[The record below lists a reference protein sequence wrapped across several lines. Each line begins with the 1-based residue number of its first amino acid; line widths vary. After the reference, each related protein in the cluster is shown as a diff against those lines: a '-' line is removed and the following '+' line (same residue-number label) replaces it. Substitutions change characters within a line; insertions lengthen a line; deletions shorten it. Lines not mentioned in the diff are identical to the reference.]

1 MPLSKEKAREAYCK
15 NKEKFLASQKKTRFN
30 RRKRVLDHYGG
41 KCACCENTQY
51 EFLSIDHIG
60 GGGTKHRK
68 TVGAN
73 IDRWLIKNNF
83 PEGFRVLCHNC
94 NFSLGLYGYCPH
106 NT

>member
-60 GGGTKHRK
+60 G
-68 TVGAN
+68 VEPN
-73 IDRWLIKNNF
+73 IEKLLEQTSTD
-83 PEGFRVLCHNC
+83 G
-94 NFSLGLYGYCPH
+94 
-106 NT
+106 